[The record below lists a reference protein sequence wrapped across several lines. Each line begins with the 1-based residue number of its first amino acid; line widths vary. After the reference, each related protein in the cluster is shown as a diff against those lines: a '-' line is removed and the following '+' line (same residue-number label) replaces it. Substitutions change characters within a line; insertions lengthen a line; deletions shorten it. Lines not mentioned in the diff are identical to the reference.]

1 MLTILSFLR
10 ETPDPQAGQIPDLA
24 QHTAPGWGFSAVG
37 GTMAASA
44 AFFFAWVRLGAL
56 AFFAFWGLS
65 RAAFST
71 CYRSGSL
78 SLGMSTVFMPSR

>member
-1 MLTILSFLR
+1 MGELSPQVTERARMLTILSFLR

-44 AFFFAWVRLGAL
+44 AFFFA
-56 AFFAFWGLS
+56 
-65 RAAFST
+65 
-71 CYRSGSL
+71 
-78 SLGMSTVFMPSR
+78 